1 MQWGA
6 QNAAEF
12 ADDARIV
19 IIDANK
25 QSDFVAR
32 LQVTESSVVIIKRYS
47 NALLQIRRI
56 FSLGIDFTSVSSFV
70 FCRDKKYSHVE
81 KHGSSFHQDT
91 ISARIWLPYCG
102 RRFSILID
110 LRQLTVCQSWMMR
123 HSILATFNCWRVH
136 CRDNTNECDIW
147 RRKSCWFTLPCR
159 YRFWCLLL
167 LFSWRTIGKTKNLVF
182 LKWNWF

>member
-19 IIDANK
+19 IIDAHK

-56 FSLGIDFTSVSSFV
+56 YRRGINLKESVI
-70 FCRDKKYSHVE
+70 H
-81 KHGSSFHQDT
+81 
-91 ISARIWLPYCG
+91 
-102 RRFSILID
+102 
-110 LRQLTVCQSWMMR
+110 
-123 HSILATFNCWRVH
+123 RVPKM
-136 CRDNTNECDIW
+136 NG
-147 RRKSCWFTLPCR
+147 K
-159 YRFWCLLL
+159 
-167 LFSWRTIGKTKNLVF
+167 TIGKKR
-182 LKWNWF
+182 

>member
-25 QSDFVAR
+25 QSDFVKR

-56 FSLGIDFTSVSSFV
+56 SSFGIDFTLVEILIS
-70 FCRDKKYSHVE
+70 CRKQKYSHVE
-81 KHGSSFHQDT
+81 KQVSSFHKDT
-91 ISARIWLPYCG
+91 ISAQI
-102 RRFSILID
+102 
-110 LRQLTVCQSWMMR
+110 
-123 HSILATFNCWRVH
+123 
-136 CRDNTNECDIW
+136 
-147 RRKSCWFTLPCR
+147 
-159 YRFWCLLL
+159 
-167 LFSWRTIGKTKNLVF
+167 
-182 LKWNWF
+182 